1 VAPPFYTLQ
10 GTILQLERGIRVVR
24 RLPKLQH
31 LDTKLLRGVIADFL
45 KDLSHLAVYSQLQGL
60 GDERFYGVVARCSR
74 LFTEVGRAVST
85 LEALAELQRV
95 DLPGA
100 TRRLAETL
108 AADPCLEELEKL
120 LAEVKNAM
128 DTRGQKSG

>member
-1 VAPPFYTLQ
+1 MAPPFYTLQ
-10 GTILQLERGIRVVR
+10 GIILQLERGIRVVR

-31 LDTKLLRGVIADFL
+31 LDTRLLRGVIADFL

-95 DLPGA
+95 DLPRA
-100 TRRLAETL
+100 TKRLAETL

-120 LAEVKNAM
+120 LAEVKNTM